1 MTTNTVNNM
10 HTLKVQRVNH
20 LTSNIMQLFLEPSSI
35 FSYQA
40 GDYLMLGLDQAE
52 TKPFSIAN
60 APQDNG
66 LLELHVRNL
75 DQTEWM
81 QRLFKVQPGDTL
93 WADGPKPQ
101 MKLQHETDLN
111 IYIAGGTGI
120 APIKALLEQR
130 LKQGLSQPTK
140 LYWGAR
146 RIEEFYIHDSLLTL
160 AAQDTKLTYIPVLSE
175 NDPAW
180 SGEKGLVHEVAI
192 QQNPD
197 LSQAT
202 VYLCGAWAMVQT
214 AETDLINAGL
224 PTLRYIH

>member
-1 MTTNTVNNM
+1 M
-10 HTLKVQRVNH
+10 HPLKVQRVNH
-20 LTSNIMQLFLEPSSI
+20 LTANIMQLFLEPGSI

-40 GDYLMLGLDQAE
+40 GDYLMLGMDQTE

-60 APQDNG
+60 APQDNS
-66 LLELHVRNL
+66 LLELHVRNQ
-75 DQTEWM
+75 DQSEWM
-81 QRLFKVQPGDTL
+81 QRLFKVQVGDTL

-111 IYIAGGTGI
+111 LYIAGGTGI

-146 RIEEFYIHDSLLTL
+146 HIEEFYIHDRLLTL
-160 AAQDTKLTYIPVLSE
+160 AAQDTQLTYIPVLSE
-175 NDPAW
+175 NDPSW
-180 SGEKGLVHEVAI
+180 TGEQGLVHEVAI
-192 QQNPD
+192 RQNPD
-197 LSQAT
+197 LSEAT

-214 AETDLINAGL
+214 AEADLVNAGL
-224 PTLRYIH
+224 PLLRYIH

>member
-10 HTLKVQRVNH
+10 HPLKVQRVNH
-20 LTSNIMQLFLEPSSI
+20 IAPNILQLFLEPSSI

-40 GDYLMLGLDQAE
+40 GDYLMLGLDQTE

-60 APQDNG
+60 APQENG

-75 DQTEWM
+75 DNTDWM
-81 QRLFKVQPGDTL
+81 QRLFQLQPDEII

-101 MKLQHETDLN
+101 MKLQHETALN

-130 LKQGLSQPTK
+130 LKQGINQPTK

-146 RIEEFYIHDSLLTL
+146 HVEELYIHDALLTL
-160 AAQDTKLTYIPVLSE
+160 AAQDTNLTYIPVISE
-175 NDPAW
+175 DQHNWP
-180 SGEKGLVHEVAI
+180 GEKGLVHQVAI

-202 VYLCGAWAMVQT
+202 VYLCGAWAMVQ
-214 AETDLINAGL
+214 AAKVDLLEAGL
-224 PTLRYIH
+224 PALRCIH

>member
-1 MTTNTVNNM
+1 MTTNTINNM
-10 HTLKVQRVNH
+10 HPLKVQRVNH
-20 LTSNIMQLFLEPSSI
+20 LTDSILQLFLEPSSI

-40 GDYLMLGLDQAE
+40 GDYLMLGLDQTE

-81 QRLFKVQPGDTL
+81 QRLFKIKAGDTL

-101 MKLQHETDLN
+101 MKLQHETELN
-111 IYIAGGTGI
+111 LYIAGGTGI

-130 LKQGLSQPTK
+130 LKQGLNQPTK

-146 RIEEFYIHDSLLTL
+146 HIEEFYIHDSLLTL
-160 AAQDTKLTYIPVLSE
+160 AAQDSQLSYIPVLSGDE
-175 NDPAW
+175 PNWP
-180 SGEKGLVHEVAI
+180 GEKGWVHQVAI

-224 PTLRYIH
+224 PKLRYIH